1 MLGGAIQKAA
11 HKPWGTRHVATGI
24 MVNNGQAD
32 VLGFTLDHPGYLPA
46 QGEVVSQLSPVS

>member
-11 HKPWGTRHVATGI
+11 HKPWGTRHVAAGI